1 MEWDQFVFYQGHKLW
16 KKLKT
21 KFTPP
26 SPYYPYRMETEEIKI
41 GHYLQTLRKE
51 TTSIVY
57 GGETISLGQNFL
69 KFPETIYWY
78 LSEKE
83 TKIHVKILLAYL
95 TYLFDRKFIS
105 AISTNTDL
113 EGSDSKKE
121 IFQRA
126 KDGNPMQKGLE
137 EDSFYQSFRLF
148 LKRYPGAY
156 SDWKEIRKERLY
168 LRKKDPKQYQT
179 IVCSF
184 YHAKT
189 SLSNSKMNFPLGKDF
204 VSDKQKQKVES
215 KESKQKLDP
224 SEAELLEVDEKKIE
238 EYTLGHNFEKIET
251 VEEFDGQWRDI
262 DGEEDMEEEEALEE
276 LNLKHIIRTEDPVHT
291 TRTSESGAGTLL
303 EILEDTSK
311 EKPFLY
317 PEWDYKQR
325 KYKANYCS
333 VVEEFPKT
341 LDSSYT
347 IRILEKQHSTLLL
360 LKKKMTALL
369 NQTRI
374 KKRLVAG
381 ADIDLD
387 ALVDRY
393 ADLKA
398 KKSPSEAIYMNPIR
412 DVSDIALYFLMDL
425 SLSTDSWIQE
435 KRILDVERESLLL
448 FSECLE
454 ELKIPFGIAGFY
466 SRTRNHNQF
475 IHLKQ
480 MNESWTLVRDRLGP
494 LSPIGYTR
502 VGPSLRHTNSL
513 LKDSGYKQ
521 KWIILITDARPN
533 DYDQYEGK
541 YGIEDVNKAVG
552 ECLLNGVQVYTLAI
566 GTEEKPT
573 IPAMMRNASYQM
585 LFHPERLLYSLQEF
599 FRRAI
604 KS

>member
-21 KFTPP
+21 KLTPP
-26 SPYYPYRMETEEIKI
+26 SPYGAYRMETEEVKLIK
-41 GHYLQTLRKE
+41 YLQTLRKE
-51 TTSIVY
+51 TTSLVY
-57 GGETISLGQNFL
+57 SNGEITLGQNFL
-69 KFPETIYWY
+69 KFPEEIRWY
-78 LSEKE
+78 LSETT
-83 TKIHVKILLAYL
+83 TKKQVRILLAYL
-95 TYLFDRKFIS
+95 SFLYENQIHSENEFKNKLFP
-105 AISTNTDL
+105 
-113 EGSDSKKE
+113 G
-121 IFQRA
+121 
-126 KDGNPMQKGLE
+126 KDIPYPKT
-137 EDSFYQSFRLF
+137 FYQWFRLF
-148 LKRYPGAY
+148 LKQFPGVKT
-156 SDWKEIRKERLY
+156 DWKEIRHERLQI
-168 LRKKDPKQYQT
+168 RKRDPKQYET
-179 IVCSF
+179 IVSCF
-184 YHAKT
+184 YVANA
-189 SLSNSKMNFPLGKDF
+189 SLSQSKMNFPAGKDF
-204 VSDKQKQKVES
+204 VSDKQKQKIES

-224 SEAELLEVDEKKIE
+224 NDAELLEVDEKKIE

-262 DGEEDMEEEEALEE
+262 DGEEDMEEEEALQE

-303 EILEDTSK
+303 EILEDTSN

-317 PEWDYKQR
+317 PEWDYKQ
-325 KYKANYCS
+325 KQYKPNYCS
-333 VVEEFPKT
+333 VIEEYPKT
-341 LDSSYT
+341 LDTTYT
-347 IRILEKQHSTLLL
+347 NNVLEKQRRTLLL

-374 KKRLVAG
+374 KKRLVSG

-398 KKSPSEAIYMNPIR
+398 KKTPSEAIYMNPIR

-425 SLSTDSWIQE
+425 SLSTDSWIHD

-480 MNESWTLVRDRLGP
+480 MKESWNVVRDRLGP

-533 DYDQYEGK
+533 DYDKYEGK

-585 LFHPERLLYSLQEF
+585 LFHPERLLDSLQEF

-604 KS
+604 RI

>member
-16 KKLKT
+16 KKIKT
-21 KFTPP
+21 KLTPP
-26 SPYYPYRMETEEIKI
+26 SPYFPYEMENEEIKI
-41 GHYLQTLRKE
+41 IKYLQTLRRE
-51 TTSIVY
+51 PTSILY
-57 GGETISLGQNFL
+57 GSKEISLGQNFL
-69 KFPETIYWY
+69 KTPEVLYWY
-78 LSEKE
+78 ENELD
-83 TKIHVKILLAYL
+83 TKKQVRILLAYL
-95 TYLFDRKFIS
+95 SFLFERNLDFGFSELTLPLRVNEPVKQ
-105 AISTNTDL
+105 
-113 EGSDSKKE
+113 KKNDVFGQKVFE
-121 IFQRA
+121 IQT
-126 KDGNPMQKGLE
+126 
-137 EDSFYQSFRLF
+137 FYQNFRSF
-148 LKRYPGAY
+148 LKVFPGVKT
-156 SDWKEIRKERLY
+156 DWKDIRKERLT
-168 LRKKDPKQYQT
+168 LRKKDPKQYLK
-179 IVCSF
+179 IVSSF
-184 YHAKT
+184 FNANS
-189 SLSNSKMNFPLGKDF
+189 SLTNTRMNFPAGKDF
-204 VSDKQKQKVES
+204 ESTKQKQKMES

-224 SEAELLEVDEKKIE
+224 SDAELLDVDEKKIE

-291 TRTSESGAGTLL
+291 TRTSESGSGTLL
-303 EILEDTSK
+303 EILADQNN

-317 PEWDYKQR
+317 PEWDYKQK
-325 KYKANYCS
+325 KYKPNYCS
-333 VVEEFPKT
+333 VVEEFPNAIDPK
-341 LDSSYT
+341 YT
-347 IRILEKQHSTLLL
+347 ANVLEKQHRTLLL

-374 KKRLVAG
+374 KKRLVSG

-412 DVSDIALYFLMDL
+412 DVSDMALYFLVDL
-425 SLSTDSWIQE
+425 SLSTDSWIHE

-448 FSECLE
+448 FSECLDE
-454 ELKIPFGIAGFY
+454 IKIPFGIAGFY

-480 MNESWTLVRDRLGP
+480 MNESWKLVRDRLGS
-494 LSPIGYTR
+494 LSPFGYTR
-502 VGPSLRHTNSL
+502 VGPSLRHINTFF
-513 LKDSGYKQ
+513 KDSGYKQ

-541 YGIEDVNKAVG
+541 YGTEDVNKAVG

-585 LFHPERLLYSLQEF
+585 LFYPEKLLDSLQEF

-604 KS
+604 KV

>member
-21 KFTPP
+21 KLTPP
-26 SPYYPYRMETEEIKI
+26 SPYGLYRMETEETILIK
-41 GHYLQTLRKE
+41 YLQTLRKE
-51 TTSIVY
+51 TTSLVY
-57 GGETISLGQNFL
+57 SNGEITLGQNFL
-69 KFPETIYWY
+69 KFPEEIRWY
-78 LSEKE
+78 RNVQT
-83 TKIHVKILLAYL
+83 TKKQVRILLAYL
-95 TYLFDRKFIS
+95 SYLYENEILTHTAIKSELVRIPTDKTNGTFYKKF
-105 AISTNTDL
+105 
-113 EGSDSKKE
+113 
-121 IFQRA
+121 R
-126 KDGNPMQKGLE
+126 
-137 EDSFYQSFRLF
+137 RF
-148 LKRYPGAY
+148 LKQYPGVVT
-156 SDWKEIRKERLY
+156 DWKDIRKERLVIRKENPTQY
-168 LRKKDPKQYQT
+168 LH
-179 IVCSF
+179 ILSSF
-184 YHAKT
+184 YFASS
-189 SLSNSKMNFPLGKDF
+189 SLSNLKMNFPVGKDF
-204 VSDKQKQKVES
+204 ISNKQKQKIES

-224 SEAELLEVDEKKIE
+224 SDAELLEVDEKKIE

-291 TRTSESGAGTLL
+291 TRTSESGAGTQL
-303 EILEDTSK
+303 EILDDTII

-317 PEWDYKQR
+317 PEWDYKQ
-325 KYKANYCS
+325 KQYKPNYCS
-333 VVEEFPKT
+333 VIEEFPKSI
-341 LDSSYT
+341 DFSYT
-347 IRILEKQHSTLLL
+347 SKVLEKQSRTLLL

-425 SLSTDSWIQE
+425 SLSTDSWIHD

-448 FSECLE
+448 FSECLD

-475 IHLKQ
+475 IHIKQ
-480 MNESWTLVRDRLGP
+480 MNESWKVVRDRLGP

-502 VGPSLRHTNSL
+502 VGPSLRHTNSFF
-513 LKDSGYKQ
+513 KDSGYKQ

-585 LFHPERLLYSLQEF
+585 LFHPERLLDSLQEF

-604 KS
+604 KL

>member
-21 KFTPP
+21 KLTPP
-26 SPYYPYRMETEEIKI
+26 SPYYPYRMETEETKI
-41 GHYLQTLRKE
+41 VRYLQTLRKE

-57 GGETISLGQNFL
+57 GGEFISLGENFL

-78 LSEKE
+78 LTERES
-83 TKIHVKILLAYL
+83 KIQIRILLAYL
-95 TYLFDRKFIS
+95 SFLKEEHTIKTSLF
-105 AISTNTDL
+105 
-113 EGSDSKKE
+113 KE
-121 IFQRA
+121 T
-126 KDGNPMQKGLE
+126 
-137 EDSFYQSFRLF
+137 FYQLFRSF

-156 SDWKEIRKERLY
+156 FNWKEIRKDRLM
-168 LRKKDPKQYQT
+168 LRKKDPKQYQK
-179 IVCSF
+179 IVSCF
-184 YHAKT
+184 YHANT
-189 SLSNSKMNFPLGKDF
+189 SISNSKINFPVGKDF
-204 VSDKQKQKVES
+204 ISDKQKQKMES

-311 EKPFLY
+311 EKPYLY
-317 PEWDYKQR
+317 PEWDYKKKQ
-325 KYKANYCS
+325 YKPNYCS

-341 LDSSYT
+341 LDSSYA
-347 IRILEKQHSTLLL
+347 IGVLERQHRTLLL

-393 ADLKA
+393 ADLMA

-412 DVSDIALYFLMDL
+412 DVSDLGLYFLMDL
-425 SLSTDSWIQE
+425 SLSTDSWIHD

-480 MNESWTLVRDRLGP
+480 MNESWKVVRDRLGP

-552 ECLLNGVQVYTLAI
+552 ECMLNGVQVYTLAI

-585 LFHPERLLYSLQEF
+585 LFHPERLLDSLQEF
-599 FRRAI
+599 FKRAI

>member
-16 KKLKT
+16 KKLKA
-21 KFTPP
+21 KLTPP
-26 SPYYPYRMETEEIKI
+26 SPYEEYRMETEEIKI
-41 GHYLQTLRKE
+41 IRFLQTIRKE
-51 TTSIVY
+51 TTSLLY
-57 GGETISLGQNFL
+57 GGETISLGQNYL
-69 KFPETIYWY
+69 KFPETLHWY
-78 LSEKE
+78 SSEAE
-83 TKIHVKILLAYL
+83 TKMQVRILLAYL
-95 TYLFDRKFIS
+95 SYLYERQF
-105 AISTNTDL
+105 
-113 EGSDSKKE
+113 GSEHSPNKSQSRNEFKVMNLKHSMEENQTQNVFLKE
-121 IFQRA
+121 
-126 KDGNPMQKGLE
+126 
-137 EDSFYQSFRLF
+137 SFYQLFRSF

-156 SDWKEIRKERLY
+156 IDWKRIRKDRLL
-168 LRKKDPKQYQT
+168 LRKIDSKQYQY
-179 IVCSF
+179 IVSF
-184 YHAKT
+184 FYKANV
-189 SLSNSKMNFPLGKDF
+189 SLSNTKINFPVGKDF
-204 VSDKQKQKVES
+204 ISNKQKQKMES

-224 SEAELLEVDEKKIE
+224 SDAELLEVDEKKIE

-303 EILEDTSK
+303 EILEDSK
-311 EKPFLY
+311 NEKPFLY
-317 PEWDYKQR
+317 PEWDYKQ
-325 KYKANYCS
+325 KQYKPNYCS
-333 VVEEFPKT
+333 VIEEFPKA
-341 LDSSYT
+341 LDFSYT
-347 IRILEKQHSTLLL
+347 SKVLEKQNRTLLL

-374 KKRLVAG
+374 KKRLVSG

-398 KKSPSEAIYMNPIR
+398 KKSPSESIYMNPIR
-412 DVSDIALYFLMDL
+412 DVSDIALYFLVDL
-425 SLSTDSWIQE
+425 SLSTDSWIHD

-448 FSECLE
+448 FSECLDD
-454 ELKIPFGIAGFY
+454 LRIPFGIAGFY

-475 IHLKQ
+475 IHVKQ
-480 MNESWTLVRDRLGP
+480 MNESWKVVRDRLGT

-502 VGPSLRHTNSL
+502 VGPSLRHSNSFF
-513 LKDSGYKQ
+513 KDLSYKQ

-585 LFHPERLLYSLQEF
+585 LFQPERLLDSLQEF

-604 KS
+604 QV

>member
-21 KFTPP
+21 KLTPP
-26 SPYYPYRMETEEIKI
+26 SPYFPYQMETEEIKI
-41 GHYLQTLRKE
+41 IKYLQTLRLE

-57 GGETISLGQNFL
+57 GGVVVSLGENFL
-69 KFPETIYWY
+69 KFPEVIHWY
-78 LSEKE
+78 EKE
-83 TKIHVKILLAYL
+83 LDTKKQVRILLAYL
-95 TYLFDRKFIS
+95 SYLFDLNSPNTNLTTTFSKQEVPLTYLKKTETQKQK
-105 AISTNTDL
+105 AI
-113 EGSDSKKE
+113 
-121 IFQRA
+121 
-126 KDGNPMQKGLE
+126 E
-137 EDSFYQSFRLF
+137 EQTFYQNFRSFLNVF
-148 LKRYPGAY
+148 PGVR
-156 SDWKEIRKERLY
+156 SDWKEIRKERLL
-168 LRKKDPKQYQT
+168 LRKKDPKQYSN
-179 IVCSF
+179 IVSHF
-184 YHAKT
+184 FKANF
-189 SLSNSKMNFPLGKDF
+189 SLTHTRMNFPSGKDF
-204 VSDKQKQKVES
+204 VSAKQNQKIES

-224 SEAELLEVDEKKIE
+224 SDAEILEVDEKKIE

-291 TRTSESGAGTLL
+291 TRTSESGSGTLL
-303 EILEDTSK
+303 EILEDTSN

-317 PEWDYKQR
+317 PEWDYKQK
-325 KYKANYCS
+325 KYKPSYCS
-333 VVEEFPKT
+333 VVEEFPKSI
-341 LDSSYT
+341 DHSYT
-347 IRILEKQHSTLLL
+347 KNVLEKQHRTLLL

-374 KKRLVAG
+374 KKRLVSG

-425 SLSTDSWIQE
+425 SLSTDSWIHD
-435 KRILDVERESLLL
+435 KRVLDVERESLLL

-480 MNESWTLVRDRLGP
+480 MNESWMGVRDRLGP

-502 VGPSLRHTNSL
+502 VGPSLRHTNEL
-513 LKDSGYKQ
+513 LKNSSYKQ

-533 DYDQYEGK
+533 DYDRYEGK

-585 LFHPERLLYSLQEF
+585 LFHPERLLDSLQEF

-604 KS
+604 RV